1 MMSIVVDYRKHVKEN
16 TLYAYNQK
24 ITRLKSRLRNVSS
37 NQSIIDAN
45 SLEEKLNDVASIN
58 QHELHKRYWSTND
71 ILSYECISN
80 KNPSWCHSKH
90 TEYRR
95 ANLDDRLGVHLNS
108 MKFSW
113 SQSESWLIVQ
123 NTIINV
129 ILCKQDQ
136 NINEAIR
143 NMRQLRT
150 SGVETAA
157 IIEYCSEKVLRNTMH
172 TLRRPLEKLNGDEL
186 IRKLVKVW
194 KYYIFYSFPIILLIF
209 NTLSVPHK
217 TIEQMLGAAFLKYIL
232 EKLKIEDIISKQNI
246 RIYPHIG
253 HMYYILLTFCSDS
266 LSPNEIQ
273 RYNLLFAEHILNGSV
288 SISNHPI

>member
-1 MMSIVVDYRKHVKEN
+1 MTSIVFDYRKHVKEN
-16 TLYAYNQK
+16 TLHVYNQK
-24 ITRLKSRLRNVSS
+24 VIRLKSRLRKAPS
-37 NQSIIDAN
+37 NQTIINVN
-45 SLEEKLNDVASIN
+45 SLEEKLNNVDSTN
-58 QHELHKRYWSTND
+58 EHELYNQYGSTND
-71 ILSYECISN
+71 LLPYECISDE
-80 KNPSWCHSKH
+80 NPSWCHSNH

-108 MKFSW
+108 MKYSW

-157 IIEYCSEKVLRNTMH
+157 IIEYCDEKVLRNTMR
-172 TLRRPLEKLNGDEL
+172 TLRRPLEKLNDNEL
-186 IRKLVKVW
+186 ISKLVEIW
-194 KYYIFYSFPIILLIF
+194 KYYIFFSFPIILLIF
-209 NTLSVPHK
+209 NTLPVPHK

-246 RIYPHIG
+246 RIDPYIG
-253 HMYYILLTFCSDS
+253 HMYYMLLTFCSDI
-266 LSPNEIQ
+266 LSVNEIQ
-273 RYNLLFAEHILNGSV
+273 RYNLLFAEHILHRLV
-288 SISNHPI
+288 SNSNRPI